1 MIRRFWTVVLGL
13 YLLVFVWPIFSQ
25 EVILRD
31 DWGRE
36 CRVLDAAQR
45 IISLSPANTEI
56 IFALGLGDRLIGVTS
71 YCNYPKEAQT
81 KEKVGN
87 VTEIDL
93 ERVVRLEPDLVLA
106 GSLTP
111 REVVD
116 KLEELGIR
124 VFVLDAHTIEEVFED
139 IGKVAILAGIENEGE
154 EFVKILRDELTQ
166 ITQKVIMLPAEQKP
180 RLLHVIWH
188 DPIWT
193 AGRNTFI
200 DEFIRLGGGVNV
212 VSDLEGYITLSL
224 EELLRRNP
232 DVITVV
238 SAHGS
243 EAISYDFLLSDERLQ
258 AVRAIQERKVF
269 LVDSDL
275 VSRPGPRVVEALAV
289 FARILHPETFGA
301 YESPAK

>member
-1 MIRRFWTVVLGL
+1 MIRRFWMVILGL

-36 CRVLDAAQR
+36 CRVLGAAQR

-56 IFALGLGDRLIGVTS
+56 VFTLGLGDRLIGVTS
-71 YCNYPKEAQT
+71 YCNYPEEAQT

-111 REVVD
+111 RELVD

-139 IGKVAILAGIENEGE
+139 IRKVAILAGIEDEGE
-154 EFVKILRDELTQ
+154 EFVKILKDELTQ

-232 DVITVV
+232 DIITVV
-238 SAHGS
+238 STHGS
-243 EAISYDFLLSDERLQ
+243 EAISYNFFLSDERLQ
-258 AVRAIQERKVF
+258 AVRAIRERKVF

-275 VSRPGPRVVEALAV
+275 VSRPGPRVIEALAV
-289 FARILHPETFGA
+289 FARILHPEIFGT
-301 YESPAK
+301 YESLAE

>member
-1 MIRRFWTVVLGL
+1 MIRRFWTVVLVL

-71 YCNYPKEAQT
+71 YCNYPNEAQT

-139 IGKVAILAGIENEGE
+139 IGKVAILAGIEDEGK

-166 ITQKVIMLPAEQKP
+166 ITQKVSMLPAEQKP

-238 SAHGS
+238 STHGS

-289 FARILHPETFGA
+289 FARILHPEIFGA